1 MTKSVIIMLIVIIS
15 IAIAALII
23 VLIKDIMTR
32 RKDYDY
38 EKNTKRFFLNLMN
51 FFDGNDDVL
60 AAILVLA
67 IVGLFL
73 TAKLKGII

>member
-23 VLIKDIMTR
+23 VLIKDIMAI

-38 EKNTKRFFLNLMN
+38 EKNTKRFFLNAMN